1 MFIIL
6 IFYKYITRK
15 NIVFTFNNDTNSKS
29 DSSID
34 VQEKIVKLSV
44 STCRLWLYLLTCVS
58 ILGVDF
64 KIFPRDLAKTETFG
78 ISLMDLG
85 VGFYVVCH
93 SMKSIRNDGNSQTE
107 YV

>member
-1 MFIIL
+1 M
-6 IFYKYITRK
+6 FYKYLTRK
-15 NIVFTFNNDTNSKS
+15 NINFTFNIDKNLKH

-34 VQEKIVKLSV
+34 IQEKIVKLAV

-64 KIFPRDLAKTETFG
+64 KIFPRELAKTEAFG

-93 SMKSIRNDGNSQTE
+93 SMKSIRNDERIQTE